1 MDSKGRIFIVDD
13 DRDLV
18 DIMQTVVEASGYE
31 VSTAF
36 SAREAIEAVDGVAP
50 DLVVLD
56 VMMEDSVAGFRM
68 VNFLRNYEEYPQNR
82 KYEKMPI
89 LMLTSIQQRTGMKFS
104 QDAGTRLL
112 PIDAF
117 LEKPVKPK
125 ALIEKIG
132 ELLKK
137 DA

>member
-1 MDSKGRIFIVDD
+1 MESKGRIFIVDD

-31 VSTAF
+31 VSTAC

-137 DA
+137 EA